1 MKVPRS
7 FSYINNA
14 LYIQNTHNFPFIQH
28 HRARLTL
35 MPFDSSSTVC
45 IWFFLCCVFFFFRF
59 FCCFFGYIFTFI
71 SLLLRK
77 CVFFSLFF
85 VSSTISSFGLC
96 FCANTIVHFH
106 LRWQPFWSVDLFH
119 FGFFFVLQLKHKIPW
134 CVCGVCH
141 KICFSIF
148 IFFAAFLELHRG
160 FYAYGVCVCVR
171 DIKRVNTHTLCVR
184 II

>member
-77 CVFFSLFF
+77 CVFFFRCSLF
-85 VSSTISSFGLC
+85 
-96 FCANTIVHFH
+96 
-106 LRWQPFWSVDLFH
+106 
-119 FGFFFVLQLKHKIPW
+119 LQLYRLSVSAFVRIRLFISI
-134 CVCGVCH
+134 CDGSRFDRS
-141 KICFSIF
+141 ICFISA
-148 IFFAAFLELHRG
+148 FFLSFS
-160 FYAYGVCVCVR
+160 
-171 DIKRVNTHTLCVR
+171 
-184 II
+184 